1 MAIKTDDVSERQPLS
16 SRAAPPVRAPL
27 SPRRSSKR
35 KLKKFLIALIIIVLA
50 AGAGYFAYKYN
61 QANNE
66 AKRLSDP
73 KVAATQQVD
82 NLVAQVGKLVEL
94 PSGQTPTVA
103 TVTDSKKLASQTFF
117 KNAVNG
123 DKVLIY
129 TQAKRAVLYRPSTN
143 KVIEIAPLNI
153 GSNGQASG
161 TSAQ

>member
-1 MAIKTDDVSERQPLS
+1 MAKTEDTPERQ
-16 SRAAPPVRAPL
+16 SRPTAYTP
-27 SPRRSSKR
+27 PRRKSKG
-35 KLKKFLIALIIIVLA
+35 LTAKKALIVLIIIVLA
-50 AGAGYFAYKYN
+50 AGAGYFYYKYN

-66 AKRLSDP
+66 AKRLADP

-82 NLVAQVGKLVEL
+82 TLVSQVGKLVEL

-103 TVTDSKKLASQTFF
+103 TVTDKTKLSSQNFF
-117 KNAVNG
+117 KNAENG

-153 GSNGQASG
+153 GSNGQSAG

>member
-1 MAIKTDDVSERQPLS
+1 MVKLMLMVKTEDTPDRQSRPTAYTPPRRKSKKLS
-16 SRAAPPVRAPL
+16 SKNVL
-27 SPRRSSKR
+27 VVV
-35 KLKKFLIALIIIVLA
+35 LILVLA
-50 AGAGYFAYKYN
+50 AGAGYFYYKYN
-61 QANNE
+61 QANNN

-82 NLVAQVGKLVEL
+82 NLVAQVGKLVDL
-94 PSGQTPTVA
+94 PTGQTPTIA

-153 GSNGQASG
+153 GANGQASG
-161 TSAQ
+161 TGQ